1 MKSFYYLWLMMLLS
15 VSCSSQVNKT
25 HAKLGETE
33 NFQVENIIIDPS
45 ITYQTM
51 EGFGASDAW
60 RVQFVGKNWPV
71 EKRDSIADLLFSREM
86 DENGNP
92 KGIGLSQW
100 RFYIGAGSMEQGD
113 ESGVS
118 NPWRRAESFLNA
130 DGTYDWSRQA
140 GQQWFLNAAKE
151 RGVDKLLAFSISA
164 PVHMTENEKAWS
176 DGGNNFNIKS
186 GMMDDFADFLANVAG
201 HFASQDLTFDYISPF
216 NEPQW
221 DWKAPASQ
229 EGTPALN
236 SEIAEVSRLLSS
248 RLMDTSPS
256 SQIVIPEA
264 AELQFLYGRNLKP
277 GRQNQIDDFFNPS
290 SDNYIGDL
298 PNLKKSV
305 LGHSYFTTNE
315 NKKLIDIRR
324 SLAQKLENYNGELNY
339 WQSEFCILE
348 RHDDIGAGWERDLGM
363 PTALYV
369 ARVIHHDI
377 TVANATLWSWW
388 TALSQFDFKDGLIHL
403 DNGND
408 GIRGP
413 ENPESE
419 LLKENGF
426 FRETKLLWA
435 LGNYSLFVRPGMK
448 RIYVESVTTL
458 SEAEQADNFMVSGYL
473 NTTDNTLVLVMVNYS
488 NEAKKV
494 NIDNLET
501 SFEISDNRFDA
512 YTTSNEGSLTRS
524 VVLTDHIEVGP
535 RSVITLVSKISI
547 D

>member
-1 MKSFYYLWLMMLLS
+1 MRIFLNPLILMFSFLISSFLWAGCFHS
-15 VSCSSQVNKT
+15 GGENSQ
-25 HAKLGETE
+25 TE
-33 NFQVENIIIDPS
+33 RIVIDPFT
-45 ITYQTM
+45 TYQTM

-60 RVQFVGKNWPV
+60 RVQFVGKNWPE

-113 ESGVS
+113 ASGVS

-130 DGTYDWSRQA
+130 DGTYDWSKQA
-140 GQQWFLNAAKE
+140 GQQWFLRAAKD
-151 RGVDKLLAFSISA
+151 RGLEKLLAFSISA
-164 PVHMTENEKAWS
+164 PVHMTKNGKAWS
-176 DGGNNFNIKS
+176 EGGDNFNIKPE
-186 GMMDDFADFLANVAG
+186 MMDGFADFLASVAG
-201 HFASQDLTFDYISPF
+201 YFDGQGLTFDYISPF

-236 SEIAEVSRLLSS
+236 SEIAEVSRLLST
-248 RLMDTSPS
+248 RLLDTSPN

-264 AELQFLYGRNLKP
+264 AELQFLYGRNNKP

-290 SDNYIGDL
+290 SENYIGDL

-315 NKKLIDIRR
+315 NGKLIDIRR
-324 SLAQKLENYNGELNY
+324 SLAQKLDEYNGDLNY

-348 RHDDIGAGWERDLGM
+348 RHEDIGAGWERDLGM

-388 TALSQFDFKDGLIHL
+388 TALSEYDFKDGLIHL

-435 LGNYSLFVRPGMK
+435 LGNYSLFVRPGMH
-448 RIYVESVTTL
+448 RIRIESL
-458 SEAEQADNFMVSGYL
+458 STVSLPEQADNLMVSGYI
-473 NTTDNTLVLVMVNYS
+473 NNADSTLVLVMVNYS
-488 NEAKKV
+488 AEAKKV
-494 NIDNLET
+494 TIDNLGK
-501 SFEISDNRFDA
+501 SFQISDNRFDA
-512 YTTSNEGSLTRS
+512 YTTSDKRRLTKS
-524 VVLTDHIEVGP
+524 VVSTGDIEVEP
-535 RSVITLVSKISI
+535 RSVMTLVSKISYE
-547 D
+547 

>member
-1 MKSFYYLWLMMLLS
+1 MLMFSMLISSFLWAGCFHS
-15 VSCSSQVNKT
+15 GGDINQ
-25 HAKLGETE
+25 TE
-33 NFQVENIIIDPS
+33 RIIIDPFT
-45 ITYQTM
+45 TYQTM

-60 RVQFVGKNWPV
+60 RAQFVGKNWSL

-86 DENGNP
+86 DDNGNP

-113 ESGVS
+113 ASGVS

-130 DGTYDWSRQA
+130 DGTYDWSKQA
-140 GQQWFLNAAKE
+140 GQQWFLRAAKK
-151 RGVDKLLAFSISA
+151 RGVEKFLAFSISA
-164 PVHMTENEKAWS
+164 PVHMTQNGKAWS
-176 DGGNNFNIKS
+176 EGGNNFNIKP
-186 GMMDDFADFLANVAG
+186 GMMDDFADFLATIAG
-201 HFASQDLTFDYISPF
+201 HFHNQGLTFDYISPF

-236 SEIAEVSRLLSS
+236 NEIAEVSRLLST
-248 RLMDTSPS
+248 RLLDTSPN

-264 AELQFLYGRNLKP
+264 AELQFLYGRNNKP
-277 GRQNQIDDFFNPS
+277 GRQNQIDDFFNPTS
-290 SDNYIGDL
+290 ENYIGDL

-315 NKKLIDIRR
+315 NEKLIDIRR
-324 SLAQKLENYNGELNY
+324 SLAQKLNEYNGDLSY

-348 RHDDIGAGWERDLGM
+348 QHDDIGAGWERDLGM

-388 TALSQFDFKDGLIHL
+388 TALSEYDFKDGLIHL
-403 DNGND
+403 DTGNN

-413 ENPESE
+413 ENPDSE

-448 RIYVESVTTL
+448 RIHVESVTTL

-488 NEAKKV
+488 AESKKV
-494 NIDNLET
+494 VIDNLET

-512 YTTSNEGSLTRS
+512 YTTSNEGRLTRY

-535 RSVITLVSKISI
+535 RSVVTLVSKISI